1 VPFAASGE
9 GAAELRRGIEAAGPV
24 DAAIMPAARF
34 GKKRLLI
41 SDMDSTIIGQECI
54 DEIADA
60 VGLKAKISEITERA
74 MRGELD
80 FEAALTERVSMLKG
94 LPLGAL
100 ARTLEERIT
109 LNPGARTLIAT
120 MKANGAR
127 TLLVSGG
134 FTYFTSRVAELAG
147 FESHQGNTLI
157 DDGAALTGEVGR
169 PILGREAKRAA
180 LIEAAAALGATPEE
194 TIAMGDGANDLD
206 MIRASGLGVA
216 YKAKPVVAAE
226 ATGANEAA
234 DEQVA
239 AGALEQH
246 PALLVRAVVPRA
258 VGPCTV
264 VPRVIGL
271 WVLMAHGGSLA
282 AVGVPGVW
290 RRGRPGHGGS
300 GPWTLVRAAAA
311 GQHRSRVP
319 PRRRRPR

>member
-1 VPFAASGE
+1 MQMDWVLVAVSGAVETRLPALAASAVSAAGGKAGAWTALADSDPLQAGFLPFAGS
-9 GAAELRRGIEAAGPV
+9 AAEAAALRQEIETAGPV

-34 GKKRLLI
+34 GRKRLLI

-100 ARTLEERIT
+100 AQTLEERIT

-169 PILGREAKRAA
+169 PILGREAKRTA
-180 LIEAAAALGATPEE
+180 LIEAAAALGAGPEE
-194 TIAMGDGANDLD
+194 SIAMGDGANDLD

-226 ATGANEAA
+226 ATGAIRHTDLTAA
-234 DEQVA
+234 LFFQGYKASEF
-239 AGALEQH
+239 
-246 PALLVRAVVPRA
+246 VR
-258 VGPCTV
+258 G
-264 VPRVIGL
+264 
-271 WVLMAHGGSLA
+271 
-282 AVGVPGVW
+282 
-290 RRGRPGHGGS
+290 
-300 GPWTLVRAAAA
+300 
-311 GQHRSRVP
+311 
-319 PRRRRPR
+319 

>member
-1 VPFAASGE
+1 MQMDWVLVAVSDAAETHLPALAASAVNAAGGKAGAWTALAEGAPLHAGFLPFAGSADE
-9 GAAELRRGIEAAGPV
+9 AAALRQEIETAGPV

-34 GKKRLLI
+34 GRKRLLI

-109 LNPGARTLIAT
+109 LNLGARTLIAT
-120 MKANGAR
+120 MKAHGAR

-169 PILGREAKRAA
+169 PILGREAKRTA
-180 LIEAAAALGATPEE
+180 LIEAAAALGAGPEE
-194 TIAMGDGANDLD
+194 SIAMGDGANDLD

-226 ATGANEAA
+226 ATGAIRHTDLTAA
-234 DEQVA
+234 LFFQGYKASE
-239 AGALEQH
+239 
-246 PALLVRAVVPRA
+246 
-258 VGPCTV
+258 
-264 VPRVIGL
+264 II
-271 WVLMAHGGSLA
+271 
-282 AVGVPGVW
+282 
-290 RRGRPGHGGS
+290 RG
-300 GPWTLVRAAAA
+300 
-311 GQHRSRVP
+311 
-319 PRRRRPR
+319 

>member
-1 VPFAASGE
+1 MKMDWVLVAAASTAEARLPALTASAVKAAGGEAGEWTSLADGGPLHAGFLPFAASGE
-9 GAAELRRGIEAAGPV
+9 GAAELRRRIEAAGPV

-34 GKKRLLI
+34 GRKRLLI

-120 MKANGAR
+120 MKAHGAR

-157 DDGAALTGEVGR
+157 DDGATLTGEVGR

-180 LIEAAAALGATPEE
+180 LIEAAAALGAGPEE
-194 TIAMGDGANDLD
+194 TIALGDGANDLD

-226 ATGANEAA
+226 ATGAIRHTDLTAA
-234 DEQVA
+234 LFFQGYKASEF
-239 AGALEQH
+239 
-246 PALLVRAVVPRA
+246 VR
-258 VGPCTV
+258 G
-264 VPRVIGL
+264 
-271 WVLMAHGGSLA
+271 
-282 AVGVPGVW
+282 
-290 RRGRPGHGGS
+290 
-300 GPWTLVRAAAA
+300 
-311 GQHRSRVP
+311 
-319 PRRRRPR
+319 